1 MGNHPESERADEFKG
16 QKGGGAR
23 DHEEWRQVP
32 STQRPWHRVCLLCLR
47 TKGGVLL
54 GEGQ

>member
-1 MGNHPESERADEFKG
+1 MGNHPESERDDEFKR
-16 QKGGGAR
+16 QKGGAR
-23 DHEEWRQVP
+23 DHEQWRQVP
-32 STQRPWHRVCLLCLR
+32 STQRPWCKVCLLCLR